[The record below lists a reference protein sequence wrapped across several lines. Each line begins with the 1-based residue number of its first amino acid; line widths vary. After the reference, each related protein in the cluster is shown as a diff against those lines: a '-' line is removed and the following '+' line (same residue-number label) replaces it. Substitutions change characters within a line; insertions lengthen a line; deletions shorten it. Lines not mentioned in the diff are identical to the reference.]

1 MMTFPPPADLPASAP
16 NSSRIVIGTL
26 LVGCLTGGPFVSLS
40 KWVAEIPAS
49 LERWPYVFTVWVPL
63 ILGSAMFM
71 LDVVAPI
78 AARGAASAEMLLVA
92 MAAPIALGL
101 WALASAF
108 WTESPATTPQQAVL
122 LMLAVFTG
130 IWFGYALTFR
140 QQVVSLFV
148 GLHVIVAVS
157 VVLAATLT
165 SARLGDDW
173 IGLLATPDQLS
184 PVAGLGMIAAIGAI
198 LLSRSLRLKMATGVL
213 VVADVVVVWQTAS
226 TSGLLALC
234 GATIAFALVL
244 LVRGLTA
251 RRSPPATTST
261 GSGGGRVALAMVVG
275 AALLAVHFV
284 IQLFA
289 DSLDED
295 SALAQRADV
304 WRFVFDAVA
313 DRWIVGFGF
322 QSFWDTVTG
331 SGSDPTAGVM
341 TGVLSAHSTFVDT
354 LLYLGSIGLLLL
366 VVVVIFGVGRVWW
379 EALGGQSWAMGWW
392 AAVATFVLLVNLT
405 ESLMA
410 QHSVFWIV
418 LVAPGFAAMRYSAA
432 MSTTPALRPDRPTS
446 ALSSYTYQ

>member
-1 MMTFPPPADLPASAP
+1 MMTLPPPADRPASAS
-16 NSSRIVIGTL
+16 NLSRIVIGTL

-40 KWVAEIPAS
+40 KWAAEIPAS
-49 LERWPYVFTVWVPL
+49 YERWPYVFTVWVPL
-63 ILGSAMFM
+63 ILGGAMFM
-71 LDVVAPI
+71 LDVAAPI
-78 AARGAASAEMLLVA
+78 VARGAASAEMLLVA
-92 MAAPIALGL
+92 MAAPVALGV
-101 WALASAF
+101 WALVSAF

-122 LMLAVFTG
+122 LMLAVLTG

-148 GLHVIVAVS
+148 GLHVVTAVS

-173 IGLLATPDQLS
+173 IGIFATPDQLS
-184 PVAGLGMIAAIGAI
+184 PAAGLGMIAAIGAV
-198 LLSRSLRLKMATGVL
+198 LLSRSIWLKVAIGLL
-213 VVADVVVVWQTAS
+213 VVADAVVIRQTAS

-234 GATIAFALVL
+234 GATVAFALVL

-251 RRSPPATTST
+251 RGSPSAPAAA
-261 GSGGGRVALAMVVG
+261 GFGAGRVMLAVGVGSALV
-275 AALLAVHFV
+275 AVHFV

-289 DSLDED
+289 DSFDED
-295 SALAQRADV
+295 SALAQRADI
-304 WRFVFDAVA
+304 WRFVFDAVE

-331 SGSDPTAGVM
+331 SDGDTTAATM

-354 LLYLGSIGLLLL
+354 LLYLGGIGLLLL

-392 AAVATFVLLVNLT
+392 AAVATFVLLLNLT

-410 QHSVFWIV
+410 QHSVFWVV

-432 MSTTPALRPDRPTS
+432 VTDTPALRPDRPTS